1 MSEPKILQLGKE
13 MKYDIQTGK
22 EITTNEY
29 INGKQIYLKRVDL
42 GNLPNNSSK
51 KVNPELSNNSQI
63 QYFRCYAKHDTQGSV
78 ADVPS
83 TLGQV
88 LYTGPNKMISINTTT
103 DRSEWHAYIDLYYT
117 KS

>member
-1 MSEPKILQLGKE
+1 MSKPKILQIEEK
-13 MKYDIQTGK
+13 MKYNIQTG
-22 EITTNEY
+22 EENSTNEY
-29 INGKQIYLKRVDL
+29 IDGKQIYQKRLDL

-51 KVNPELSNNSQI
+51 TVNPELSSNTQI
-63 QYFRCYAKHDTQGSV
+63 QYFRCFAKHNTQESV

-88 LYTGPNKMISINTTT
+88 LYTGLNKMITINTTT

-117 KS
+117 KN